1 MIFLSGYGLKS
12 WSSHEMDP
20 HINNKPAGFLA
31 KNPSLFSHFVVTSF
45 RLSQFQPYFISRH
58 HHCDLCFCWPWHW
71 SKDYMK
77 NTKKIPRGK
86 HKTCNNNKF
95 ASILPKWREKLSPL
109 KVSGAFFQKHH
120 HLGAH
125 LLQLEFGRWSS
136 TSHTHFFDRPWPTK
150 KYTEPP
156 RRCQWG
162 AQQKT
167 VDISGRLCDASQ
179 FHCHWNSIFAENW
192 MDNTSPLSWYSTY
205 PIETFSTI
213 ATTLPVNLVQENWHG
228 TQQLVFSRRCSFSKK
243 PFQFPY

>member
-77 NTKKIPRGK
+77 NTKKCQGENTKHATTTNLLRFCPNGGKNYPRWRSAVLFFKNTITLVHIFSNSNLAGGPVHRIPI
-86 HKTCNNNKF
+86 F
-95 ASILPKWREKLSPL
+95 LI
-109 KVSGAFFQKHH
+109 V
-120 HLGAH
+120 LG
-125 LLQLEFGRWSS
+125 Q
-136 TSHTHFFDRPWPTK
+136 PK